1 MASDEENANV
11 VSALAADYPGA
22 VDWNVKSE
30 VVEILDAKDQVIGV
44 IDLDRLDRYWG

>member
-22 VDWNVKSE
+22 VDWNVSE
-30 VVEILDAKDQVIGV
+30 VVEILNAKDQVIGV